1 MNFGREQWL
10 LALWAVPVLACL
22 YAWMF
27 RRQQVSA
34 RLLAGPVLGP
44 AMTRSVSWT
53 KRRAKAAMVVAAA
66 GLVVVAL
73 ARPRWDPQEQTV
85 QRSGRDVVFLVDV
98 SRSMLTPD
106 LAPNRL
112 ERAKIWMKDLVA
124 SLGNDRVGL
133 VAFAGTA
140 VVKCPLT
147 VDTSFFRMALEGL
160 GPESVSR
167 GGTMIGDAI
176 RKTLDEIVGEDASA
190 CDIILFTDGEDQESF
205 PVQAAELAA
214 KRGVRIIALGLGSD
228 TGGGVVPGVKYRDRE
243 VVSKQDTGTLA
254 KVAAASAGGVYLNVG
269 TGTINL
275 EKVYADLAAPA
286 RKKQLEA
293 STSIRYTEG
302 FQAFLAAAV
311 SLLFLE
317 GFIGERRRG

>member
-1 MNFGREQWL
+1 MSFGAQLWLLGLWALPL
-10 LALWAVPVLACL
+10 LALVFAWA
-22 YAWMF
+22 F
-27 RRQQVSA
+27 RRQRASA
-34 RLLAGPVLGP
+34 RLLGDSVFGSGS
-44 AMTRSVSWT
+44 RRGVSWGR
-53 KRRAKAAMVVAAA
+53 RRARAALIIAAA
-66 GLVVVAL
+66 GLLVFAL

-85 QRSGRDVVFLVDV
+85 QRTGRDVVFLVDV

-106 LAPNRL
+106 LAPSRL

-176 RKTLDEIVGEDASA
+176 RKTLDEVISEDDSA

-214 KRGVRIIALGLGSD
+214 KRGVRIIALGLGSE
-228 TGGGVVPGVKYRDRE
+228 TGGSVVPGVKFKDKP
-243 VVSKQDTGTLA
+243 VVSKQDTGMLA
-254 KVAAASAGGVYLNVG
+254 KVAAASDGGVYLNVG
-269 TGTINL
+269 TGTIDL
-275 EKVYADLAAPA
+275 EKVYADLEAPA

-293 STSIRYTEG
+293 SKSVVYTEG
-302 FQAFLAAAV
+302 YQAFLGAALG
-311 SLLFLE
+311 LLFME
-317 GFIGERRRG
+317 GFIGERRRR